1 MKVFLMI
8 LCGILG
14 ICIGIFIIVMVVL
27 IRENIHDK
35 QPIFSDF
42 KDLWLFLFK
51 EAKSD
56 IKDLFKRD

>member
-27 IRENIHDK
+27 IRENIRSQKYGGDYK
-35 QPIFSDF
+35 NIPI
-42 KDLWLFLFK
+42 L
-51 EAKSD
+51 
-56 IKDLFKRD
+56 

>member
-27 IRENIHDK
+27 IRENIRDK

-42 KDLWLFLFK
+42 KDLWLFCLK
-51 EAKSD
+51 KSRA
-56 IKDLFKRD
+56 I